1 MSRKDEYN
9 KARRNLQRRISN
21 LEKQGFT
28 YMEDIPAIPKRI
40 TQSSINRLNKMN
52 RENLLK
58 AGAVIDTE
66 SGELITS
73 LKQYREVRNYNRAR
87 DLFTQ
92 EHGFSPEDYGASYNA
107 ESNTFSIPKINTE
120 DYGVYEDV
128 VIEKLGEVTELVQ
141 QINSSVLSQDWENF
155 LAGRS
160 EEQAIQQLQDEG
172 ILDEIQEALQFAY
185 EYKNKNDGDDVG
197 NNYMAG
203 RAITEACRLLRGT
216 SAPLT
221 AQEMQDIANAGYA
234 Q

>member
-1 MSRKDEYN
+1 MSRKDEY
-9 KARRNLQRRISN
+9 KRARRNLLRRISN

-40 TQSSINRLNKMN
+40 TQASINRLNKMN

-58 AGAVIDTE
+58 DGAVIDTE
-66 SGELITS
+66 TGDIISS
-73 LKQYREVRNYNRAR
+73 SKQYREVRAYNRAR

-92 EHGFSPEDYGASYNA
+92 EHGFSPEDYGATYN
-107 ESNTFSIPKINTE
+107 SQTNSFSIPQIDSE
-120 DYGVYEDV
+120 DYGVYEDMV
-128 VIEKLGEVTELVQ
+128 SEKLGEVSELVE
-141 QINSSVLSQDWENF
+141 QINSAVLTQDWNNF

-160 EEQAIQQLQDEG
+160 EEQAIEQLQSEG
-172 ILDEIQEALQFAY
+172 IYEEFQDALQTAY

-203 RAITEACRLLRGT
+203 KAITEACRLLREG
-216 SAPLT
+216 APLT
-221 AQEMQDIANAGYA
+221 AEDMMNIANAGYA